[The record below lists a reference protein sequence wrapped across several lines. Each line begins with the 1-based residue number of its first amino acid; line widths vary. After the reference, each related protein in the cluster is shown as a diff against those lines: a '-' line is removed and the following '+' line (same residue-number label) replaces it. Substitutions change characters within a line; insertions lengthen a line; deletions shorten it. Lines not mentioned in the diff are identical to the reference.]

1 VSESC
6 FDIYDHDYPRTG
18 GPELHY
24 FKCQRVCAAVTVTIT
39 FTRRY
44 ERCRACGS
52 MALYLYT
59 VPVETDEQKAIHA
72 QGVVLNPHKLPPVPW
87 VCQRCGAD
95 KTGNTPIYRAD
106 GKVCKA
112 CYDAEMAPEDE
123 RMAAGIQAFIAAQ
136 KAKRDA
142 EDAERREKYKHLF
155 REEQSINQTVKQE
168 RS

>member
-1 VSESC
+1 VSSYTV
-6 FDIYDHDYPRTG
+6 YDADYRERER
-18 GPELHY
+18 GPELHTY
-24 FKCQRVCAAVTVTIT
+24 RCNRACQSVTVKAMYTG
-39 FTRRY
+39 RY
-44 ERCRACGS
+44 ERCKACGAY
-52 MALYLYT
+52 ALYQWT
-59 VPVETDEQKAIHA
+59 VPVTTDEEKRIHA
-72 QGVVLNPHKLPPVPW
+72 EGVVLNPYKLPPIPW
-87 VCQRCGAD
+87 LCVRCGED
-95 KTGNTPIYRAD
+95 KAGNTPIYRAD

-123 RMAAGIQAFIAAQ
+123 RRRDAISAFVAAQ